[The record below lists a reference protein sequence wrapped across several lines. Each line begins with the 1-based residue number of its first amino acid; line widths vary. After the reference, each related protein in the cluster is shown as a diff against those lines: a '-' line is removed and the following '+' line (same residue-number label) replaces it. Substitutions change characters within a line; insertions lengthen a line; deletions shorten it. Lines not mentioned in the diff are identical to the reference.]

1 MKTAGKE
8 AAENGVPAA
17 PKKISSLPE
26 SLSGQKEVTKIIA
39 VSSDK
44 VLPSDAAQAAYSSG
58 YPVTLKETCYGLVLT
73 GTKEN
78 VDAVVKAVMDM
89 DKNHIFV
96 KDRGFPTGDPR
107 RCRAVRNGGQRPGF
121 YTLHEEIS
129 KMGTIGAALDN
140 YDAKVKKKAAEWP
153 DKPSSFKLENYIN
166 SEFGENKK
174 EIQNPKV
181 IADKI
186 KSKGK
191 NPRSGNEKT
200 AGKTAEKTAEKTPVS
215 KSASKAPVSK
225 SASKAPAGKSA
236 AKAPVSKSAAKAP
249 VSKSAAKAPAGK
261 SAAKAPV
268 SKTAAKA
275 PISKSAA
282 KAPVIKPAEKKIPA
296 KTTAVKK
303 TTKTAAEK
311 KTAAAK
317 K

>member
-1 MKTAGKE
+1 MTT
-8 AAENGVPAA
+8 NGA
-17 PKKISSLPE
+17 PFELKRPPSIPG
-26 SLSGQKEVTKIIA
+26 SLSGKKEITKLVA

-58 YPVTLKETCYGLVLT
+58 YFVTLKETCYGLVLT

-78 VDAVVKAVMDM
+78 VDAVIKIIQDL
-89 DKNHIFV
+89 DRNHIFV

-129 KMGTIGAALDN
+129 KMGTIGAALDD

-153 DKPSSFKLENYIN
+153 DKPSSLKLENYIN

-186 KSKGK
+186 KAKGK
-191 NPRSGNEKT
+191 NPRSGGEKE
-200 AGKTAEKTAEKTPVS
+200 ADMAAEKTQAGKAAAKAPVGKAAASKASAKTPV
-215 KSASKAPVSK
+215 SKAPVSK
-225 SASKAPAGKSA
+225 ASVSKTPVSKAPVSKAA
-236 AKAPVSKSAAKAP
+236 AKAPV
-249 VSKSAAKAPAGK
+249 
-261 SAAKAPV
+261 
-268 SKTAAKA
+268 T
-275 PISKSAA
+275 
-282 KAPVIKPAEKKIPA
+282 KPAEKKIPA

-311 KTAAAK
+311 KTAGAK